1 MSLPQYVKTM
11 IISVIIM
18 VLDYLWQEE
27 FTMALKVS
35 RNLESIIWDIVPIEL
50 NNAQSLN
57 SFKKSIRKRIPNNCP
72 CRLCKRYVDV
82 VGFL

>member
-1 MSLPQYVKTM
+1 
-11 IISVIIM
+11 M